1 MTFRCPRCGTTV
13 SGGVSGIWICRCVP
27 VGIIMMLYEDVTDCG
42 DFRIRVVTELP

>member
-13 SGGVSGIWICRCVP
+13 SGSSNAWVCGCVP
-27 VGIIMMLYEDVTDCG
+27 GGIIMMLYEDVTDCG